1 MACIKFLSLNCRGDV
16 IFLQET
22 QFVDKKQSIY
32 DLRWHGSAVHNFSES
47 SHSKGVSIFFHKNF
61 AFKTLNLHKFADSRI
76 LLMNIEHEY
85 YYFSKCIRPKLR
97 KSKN

>member
-1 MACIKFLSLNCRGDV
+1 MACIKFLSLNCRDDI

-22 QFVDKKQSIY
+22 HFVDKKQSIH

-76 LLMNIEHEY
+76 LLMNIVHEY
-85 YYFSKCIRPKLR
+85 
-97 KSKN
+97 